1 MKTFLIDGNAESYEG
16 VTIEWIRGRDPIMT
30 IYDDGI
36 ETDTVDLTK
45 LESVSSMHAMMLEKG
60 FTKKNGALLKTK
72 VVGNK
77 DPEASPKDTTE
88 GDVGSVRGG
97 PPKELKEQGEKPL
110 VKERVPKKE
119 RSKHVEG
126 NMKGTHKS
134 SEKERSKHVEEN
146 MQRKHDLSHKLK
158 QVHLN
163 KENGSSIK
171 SLTSN
176 MYILC
181 AGGVLGVVLLLRLRR
196 RRRLHR
202 YTV

>member
-1 MKTFLIDGNAESYEG
+1 
-16 VTIEWIRGRDPIMT
+16 MT

-36 ETDTVDLTK
+36 ETDTVDLAK

-60 FTKKNGALLKTK
+60 FAKKNGALLKKK
-72 VVGNK
+72 VVANK

-88 GDVGSVRGG
+88 GDVGSVRDG

-110 VKERVPKKE
+110 VKERVPKNE

-126 NMKGTHKS
+126 NMKGNHKP
-134 SEKERSKHVEEN
+134 SEKEISKHVEEN
-146 MQRKHDLSHKLK
+146 MQQKHKLSQLM

-163 KENGSSIK
+163 KENGSSIR
-171 SLTSN
+171 SFTSN
-176 MYILC
+176 MYIIC
-181 AGGVLGVVLLLRLRR
+181 AGGVLGAVLLLRLRR